1 MVYKLHSDVA
11 EDPQIRIHLLFSV
24 LNDKERYIF
33 RAGDVF
39 KIFWADLLSPDV
51 LL

>member
-11 EDPQIRIHLLFSV
+11 EDPQRRIHLLFSV

-33 RAGDVF
+33 RVGDVF
-39 KIFWADLLSPDV
+39 KTFRTDLLSPDA